1 MPALANWGDAL
12 SQGAGGTYG
21 QGRVGS
27 TLRSALVTGAAAN
40 TNITVTGMST
50 VDEIVSV
57 VEMRNGLKQTL
68 IVGGAA
74 GNFTL
79 TGIAT
84 EDRLISVLHA
94 PDAGAVDASV
104 NLTAEF
110 TITAADTINNTAGTA
125 STNGQLIVLWEDIS
139 TSHID
144 RTSIARITAKNTIQL
159 TSATTG
165 SKLRVLWSARRGD
178 KYIA

>member
-1 MPALANWGDAL
+1 MPALPNWQDAL
-12 SQGAGGTYG
+12 SEGAGGTYA
-21 QGRVGS
+21 QGRLGDV
-27 TLRSALVTGAAAN
+27 LKSALVTGAAAN
-40 TNITVTGMST
+40 TGITVSGVSPA
-50 VDEIVSV
+50 DDIVSI

-94 PDAGAVDASV
+94 PDAGAVDACV

-144 RTSIARITAKNTIQL
+144 RTSIAQFTAKNTLKL

-165 SKLRVLWSARRGD
+165 SKLLVMWCQRRGD
-178 KYIA
+178 KYV